1 MACNVSTPPSTH
13 GILHIR
19 IQGAHWSNGLPLGSL
34 PVDMWQLAEAAGGRV
49 AVAEA
54 VQRRHCFPHKRHQ
67 DGRVAVPV
75 PVAVAQCFLQE
86 GRQEGRVYSGARAS
100 EDTADRCRNLL
111 CMLGTAILCLFCP
124 TLSIPAIS
132 SIKADCQCRS

>member
-54 VQRRHCFPHKRHQ
+54 VQRHCFPHKRRQ
-67 DGRVAVPV
+67 DGRVAVA
-75 PVAVAQCFLQE
+75 VAVAGVQTQCFLQE
-86 GRQEGRVYSGARAS
+86 GRQEGRVYSGALLQK
-100 EDTADRCRNLL
+100 DTSDQCSRLL
-111 CMLGTAILCLFCP
+111 CILGTATLCFLYDLVHPCH
-124 TLSIPAIS
+124 L
-132 SIKADCQCRS
+132 KHKG